1 MKLARLVATLVLV
14 LGGAFLPGTADAVE
28 IVDTS
33 QPFVFSC
40 LLHQSSAD
48 APWVGVRV
56 AVREVAPAH
65 R

>member
-28 IVDTS
+28 LVDTS
-33 QPFVFSC
+33 QPLIFNCV
-40 LLHQSSAD
+40 LHQASLS

-56 AVREVAPAH
+56 AVREAAPAAH
-65 R
+65 